1 MCLSIIL
8 ISLSRR
14 LSHYKAWRI
23 LISLSFPVLYSLL
36 GSHAQAQEVIEASE
50 PSAIEEVVVVGERKG
65 DFTIITENAQKL
77 VDVPGALGDPLS
89 AVFSLPGVVPGDGGE
104 PSVRGSSPV
113 DNLYLVDFLP
123 ADYIFHDFSSSI
135 FSEYILQDFQLY
147 SAGFGPAYSGV
158 TGAAFG
164 ITLREPSDQ
173 DLSATL
179 DLSLLRSGIFIES
192 ALTENTA
199 FYVSARK
206 SFIHLVVDEQSK
218 EDAEDEGEGIRIIE
232 APQDDDYQF
241 KYLWNIADKHKI
253 TLNANG
259 ATDYVEAEL
268 TEDAN
273 FIATNPDFSGLAK
286 IEKDYDGQNI
296 IYSYA
301 GDRLEDIT
309 LGLGT
314 TKLTTGTYWGNNYE
328 SEFEQN
334 RSIAK
339 GELSYAIA
347 PQHTLNTGM
356 LFIDG
361 DYTLNYDGVI
371 LICTEQN
378 PDCSTAQRERIKLND
393 SINIQESAIYIND
406 SWAIQQRANLEIG
419 AQWYNNDFTDES
431 LLLPRIGLDY
441 QLTHRTQISARYG
454 HYARL
459 PEIQYTFPGIGNP
472 ELLTVKATHRVVG
485 LEHTINDSWSVNIE
499 LYNKTLDD
507 LATAIPTQNNSATH
521 AQPPYINAT
530 TGEAMGIDLLIN
542 KNKTTNWYGWLAM
555 SYGQSERTNTITQK
569 TNNYYLDTPW
579 LTTWVM
585 NYQFNKNMDIG
596 WRLSLKSG
604 EAYTPIIGLKKGSE
618 FSDTIVPKY
627 GEAYSKR
634 LPTYARLD
642 IRYKWNFN
650 IGNLASALIVDVI
663 NVLNRENIKTRQL
676 DYDNV
681 DTEDS
686 PIITEDVAGLGILPA
701 IGLRIHF

>member
-1 MCLSIIL
+1 MCIFLAL
-8 ISLSRR
+8 ISLFGR
-14 LSHYKAWRI
+14 LSHFRYLRI
-23 LISLSFPVLYSLL
+23 VISLSLSTLYLLL
-36 GSHAQAQEVIEASE
+36 GFQVQAQAVAEGSD
-50 PSAIEEVVVVGERKG
+50 PSAIEEVIVLGERKG

-89 AVFSLPGVVPGDGGE
+89 AVFSLPGVVSGDGGE
-104 PSVRGSSPV
+104 PSVRGSSPA

-164 ITLREPSDQ
+164 ITLREPSHQ
-173 DLSATL
+173 DFGGTL

-192 ALTENTA
+192 ALTKNTA

-218 EDAEDEGEGIRIIE
+218 EDAEDEGDGIRIIE
-232 APQDDDYQF
+232 APQDEDYQF
-241 KYLWNIADKHKI
+241 KYLWNIADNHKI
-253 TLNANG
+253 TFNANG

-273 FIATNPDFSGLAK
+273 FIATNPDFAGLAK
-286 IEKDYDGQNI
+286 IVKDYDGQNI

-301 GDRLEDIT
+301 GDTLEDIT
-309 LGLGT
+309 LGIGT

-328 SEFEQN
+328 SEFEQE
-334 RSIAK
+334 RSVAK
-339 GELSYAIA
+339 GKLSYAIA
-347 PQHTLNTGM
+347 SHHTLSAGM
-356 LFIDG
+356 QLISG

-378 PDCSTAQRERIKLND
+378 PDCSTAQRERITLYD
-393 SINIQESAIYIND
+393 TINIKESAIYIND
-406 SWAIQQRANLEIG
+406 SWAINQRANLAVG

-431 LLLPRIGLDY
+431 LTLPRVTLDY
-441 QLTHRTQISARYG
+441 QLTHDIEVSARYG

-472 ELLTVKATHRVVG
+472 ELLTVKATHSVVG
-485 LEHTINDSWSVNIE
+485 LEHTLNNSWSVNIE

-507 LATAIPTQNNSATH
+507 LATAIPSGNNAVQD
-521 AQPPYINAT
+521 QPPYINAT
-530 TGEAMGIDLLIN
+530 TGKAMGVDLLIN
-542 KNKTTNWYGWLAM
+542 KNKTNNWYGWLAM
-555 SYGQSERTNTITQK
+555 SYGKSERTNTITQT
-569 TNNYYLDTPW
+569 TNDYYLDTPW
-579 LTTWVM
+579 LATWVA

-604 EAYTPIIGLKKGSE
+604 EAYTPIIGLKKGDE
-618 FSDTIVPKY
+618 FSDTIVPEY

-642 IRYKWNFN
+642 IRYKWDFH
-650 IGNLASALIVDVI
+650 IGRFPSALIVDVI
-663 NVLNRENIKTRQL
+663 NVLNRENIETREL
-676 DYDNV
+676 DYDKIESTDSAV
-681 DTEDS
+681 VTED
-686 PIITEDVAGLGILPA
+686 IAGLGILPT
-701 IGLRIHF
+701 IGLRVSF